1 MKTQDL
7 KYLLSFT
14 PALATYIAL
23 TQAGAWAW
31 LTIFYAFG
39 FIPFLELFFAGTTEN
54 IRAEEETEKKGRR
67 FFDVLLW
74 LNVPIVYGLL
84 YLFLLQMNNPH
95 LNWIEKTGMLMS
107 MGTILGASGINVA
120 HELGH
125 RSNRWEQFL
134 AKLLLLSSQYMHFF
148 IEHNK
153 GHHKYVATLQ
163 DPATAR
169 LGESLYAFWV
179 RSVRDSYRSAWNIE
193 AEKLAKKSLPTWSIH
208 NQLLQFALAQL
219 TLIAAIGFV
228 FGTFAMLMYVLAAM
242 GGALLLETVNYLEH
256 YGLRRKEIAQGVFE
270 RVMPHHSWNSNHSL
284 GRILLYELTRHSDH
298 HYLAS
303 RKYQILRHF
312 DHSPQLPAGYPGMML
327 LALVPPLWFTVMNPR
342 VSQWEK
348 EFA

>member
-1 MKTQDL
+1 MKPQDL

-23 TQAGAWAW
+23 TQAGVWAW
-31 LTIFYAFG
+31 FTIFYAFG
-39 FIPFLELFFAGTTEN
+39 FIPFLELFFAGTPEN
-54 IRAEEETEKKGRR
+54 LTAEAETEKKSRR

-84 YLFLLQMNNPH
+84 YLFLGQMHNPH
-95 LNWIEKTGMLMS
+95 LSWMEKLGMLMS
-107 MGTILGASGINVA
+107 MGAILGASGINVA

-134 AKLLLLSSQYMHFF
+134 AKVLLLSSQYMHFF

-153 GHHKYVATLQ
+153 GHHKYVATPQ

-179 RSVRDSYRSAWNIE
+179 RSVRDSYRSAWKIE
-193 AEKLAKKSLPTWSIH
+193 AERLAKKSLPTWSFH
-208 NQLLQFALAQL
+208 NQMLQFALVQL
-219 TLIAAIGFV
+219 AFVVATGFV
-228 FGTFAMLMYVLAAM
+228 FGVFAMGMYLLAAI

-256 YGLRRKEIAQGVFE
+256 YGLRRKQIAQGVFE

-284 GRILLYELTRHSDH
+284 GRILLYELTRHADH

-312 DHSPQLPAGYPGMML
+312 DHSPQLPTGYPGMML
-327 LALVPPLWFTVMNPR
+327 LALVPPLWFAVMNTR
-342 VSQWEK
+342 VSQWER